1 MARVPTDLQAVTRD
15 IRNRCARACGNL
27 EQIAQTKD
35 PIFSDPRQ
43 IMLELVLAC
52 HEVEAAI
59 SIMKKAW
66 WPVIV
71 LAIAGIN

>member
-1 MARVPTDLQAVTRD
+1 MTRVPIDLQAVTRD
-15 IRNRCARACGNL
+15 IRNRCARASGNL
-27 EQIAQTKD
+27 EHIAQNKD

-43 IMLELVLAC
+43 IMLELVLAR

-71 LAIAGIN
+71 LVIAGIR